1 MRLINVKHLDAQLRG
16 MLLGLAIFAGVLV
29 PSRAGPVITEF
40 MASNSSVL
48 VDDDGAYSDWIEIHN
63 PDSVTIDLTG
73 WFLTDSADNRTKWQF
88 PSVALAPGGYLVVFA
103 SNKNRRDPTR
113 PLHTNFALGAGGE
126 YLGLVKADAV
136 TVAFEYAPTFPT
148 QSDDISFGL
157 PPTAATSA
165 GEPGFLSR
173 PTPGAVNSSAA
184 AISTSVVGFSRA
196 SGPFRNPFSVEIFGA
211 APGERIRFTA
221 TPSNAASTA
230 PEPTATSPEYTVP
243 LIVESSVL
251 IRAAVFSADGS
262 TRGPVTSAFYS
273 RISASIGSFSSQ
285 LPVII
290 IDSLGTGAL
299 VKDGIDH
306 DSWLYMYGARGTS
319 PTFGASPELISPL
332 TASVRGS
339 SSADFPKKGYNIK
352 FTDANGKKKD
362 QALLDL
368 PAYEKW
374 ALVAPWSF
382 DLSYINNP
390 VVYSLSNQ
398 LGRWAPRTRTVEVF
412 FNANGGDVDSTDY
425 AGIYVITDRV
435 EIGEGRVELESLSK
449 WDVSGAAV
457 TGGYIFKIDTQDP
470 DEIGWL
476 TSRNIPENGT
486 SSIVLVSPKADEVAP
501 AQLNYLKDYV
511 QRMEDALVNDQRVA
525 FGQRTYLDYIDRD
538 SWIDHHLLNTFV
550 CNPDA
555 FVRSAYFTKD
565 RDGKLQAGPVWDF
578 DRAMGSYWD
587 ERSYRWDVW
596 TGVGGPD
603 YWRTGWWGY
612 IAQDPEFMQD
622 WIDRW
627 QSLRRDALSHE
638 NLGAVVNAQAAQ
650 VGAEAATRDASRWPD
665 STTPYGAYGAQINYL
680 RGWLQQRANW
690 IDEQFLAPPRVT
702 VSGGSLV
709 FTAPTGA
716 QLAYTL
722 DGSDPRSLGGEIAP
736 NTKLQTGE
744 LTVPA
749 TANVHVRSYRAD
761 LRGVFPGSPWSSSM
775 GGEYSSPLSPVARLV
790 NISSRAIVG
799 SGENAIIAGVVVA
812 DTASKRYLSRA
823 IGPGLAAF
831 GAAGTVSDPQISI
844 FAGNGVELFRN
855 NGWETGRDA
864 GRIPTYSQSVGA
876 FPLATGSK
884 DSALA
889 DSVAAGAYTI
899 QITTPT
905 DQPGIGL
912 AELYE
917 LDRNGRT
924 VNLSTR
930 ARVRTGDG
938 VLIGG
943 FVVQGPAYKRMLIR
957 GVGPTLAA
965 FGLTGALADPVLTV
979 YSGQTIV
986 ATNDRWETGE
996 SAAAVVAASKNAG
1009 AFSLAANSED
1019 AAMLITLPP
1028 GAYTVEVKGKAETEG
1043 VALLEIYD
1051 VP

>member
-1 MRLINVKHLDAQLRG
+1 MRLINVKHLDAKLRS
-16 MLLGLAIFAGVLV
+16 MLLGLAIFVGASVQLRAELV
-29 PSRAGPVITEF
+29 ISEF
-40 MASNSSVL
+40 MAANSHVL
-48 VDDDGAYSDWIEIHN
+48 VDDDGVYSDWIELHN
-63 PDSVTIDLTG
+63 PDALPVDLNG
-73 WFLTDSADNRTKWQF
+73 WFLTDSASNKKKWQL
-88 PSVALAPGGYLVVFA
+88 PAVTLAPGGYLVIFA
-103 SNKNRRDPTR
+103 SNKDRRDPTR
-113 PLHTNFALGAGGE
+113 PLHTSFALSAGGE
-126 YLGLVKADAV
+126 YLGLIKPDGT
-136 TVAFEYAPTFPT
+136 TVAFEYAPSFPD
-148 QSDDISFGL
+148 QLDDVSFGL
-157 PPTAATSA
+157 PPAAGSTW
-165 GEPGFLSR
+165 GEPNFLSR
-173 PTPGAVNSSAA
+173 PTPGTVNSSASA
-184 AISTSVVGFSRA
+184 NLNSVVSFSRA
-196 SGPFRNPFSVEIFGA
+196 SGPFRISFALELSGA
-211 APGERIRFTA
+211 ATGERIRYVA

-230 PEPTATSPEYTVP
+230 PEPTATSPEYTAP
-243 LIVESSVL
+243 LTVAGSVL

-262 TRGPVTSAFYS
+262 MRGAVTSVFYS
-273 RISASIGSFSSQ
+273 KIATSLGSFSSQ
-285 LPVII
+285 LPVMI
-290 IDSLGTGAL
+290 IDSLGTGPL

-306 DSWLYMYGARGTS
+306 DSWMYLYGARGTS
-319 PTFGASPELISPL
+319 PTFGASPEVISPL

-352 FTDANGKKKD
+352 FTDESGRKRE

-382 DLSYINNP
+382 DFSYINNA
-390 VVYSLSNQ
+390 VVYGLSNQ
-398 LGRWAPRTRTVEVF
+398 IGRWAPRTRMVEMF
-412 FNANGGDVDSTDY
+412 FNANGGDVDATDY
-425 AGIYVITDRV
+425 VGIYVITDRIEV
-435 EIGEGRVELESLSK
+435 DSGRVDIESLSST
-449 WDVSGAAV
+449 DVSGTAV
-457 TGGYIFKIDTQDP
+457 TGGYILKIDPKDT

-476 TSRNIPENGT
+476 TSRNIPENGY
-486 SSIVLVSPKADEVAP
+486 SSIVLVSPKADDVAP
-501 AQLNYLKDYV
+501 AQLDYIKDYV
-511 QRMEDALVNDQRVA
+511 QGMEDALVNDQRLA

-538 SWIDHHLLNTFV
+538 SWVDHHILNTYV

-555 FVRSAYFTKD
+555 FIRSAYFTKE

-578 DRAMGSYWD
+578 DRALGSYWD

-596 TGVGGPD
+596 SGLGGPD
-603 YWRTGWWGY
+603 YWRTGWWGI

-627 QSLRRDALSHE
+627 QGLRRSELSHD
-638 NLGAVVNAQAAQ
+638 NIATLVNAHAAQ
-650 VGAEAATRDASRWPD
+650 VGADAATRDAARWPD
-665 STTPYGAYGAQINYL
+665 SVNPYGSYAAQINYL
-680 RGWLQQRANW
+680 RGWMQQRANW
-690 IDEQFLAPPRVT
+690 IDEQFLAAPRVS
-702 VSGGSLV
+702 VSGGSLI
-709 FTAPTGA
+709 FSAPTGA

-736 NTKLQTGE
+736 NAKLQVGD

-761 LRGVFPGSPWSSSM
+761 LRGVFPGSPWSSAV
-775 GGEYSSPLSPVARLV
+775 GGAESSPLMPRARLV

-799 SGENAIIAGVVVA
+799 TGDNAIIAGVVVA
-812 DTASKRYLSRA
+812 DTANKRYLSRA

-831 GAAGTVSDPQISI
+831 GASDTVSDPQLSI
-844 FAGNGVELFRN
+844 FAGNGVEIFRN

-864 GRIPTYSQSVGA
+864 VRIPTYSRSVGA
-876 FPLATGSK
+876 FPLTTGSK

-889 DSVAAGAYTI
+889 DSIPAGAYTI
-899 QITTPT
+899 QITTPSG
-905 DQPGIGL
+905 QPGVGL

-943 FVVQGPAYKRMLIR
+943 FVVQGPAYKRMLVR

-965 FGLTGALADPVLTV
+965 FGLTEALRDPVLTI

-986 ATNDRWETGE
+986 ASNDRWE
-996 SAAAVVAASKNAG
+996 SAENATAVSAASKSVG

-1028 GAYTVEVKGKAETEG
+1028 GAYTVEVKGKAESEG
-1043 VALLEIYD
+1043 VALLEIYE

>member
-1 MRLINVKHLDAQLRG
+1 MINVKQLDAKLRG
-16 MLLGLAIFAGVLV
+16 LLLGLAIFAGVSAHL
-29 PSRAGPVITEF
+29 RGEPVISEF
-40 MASNSSVL
+40 MAANSHIL
-48 VDDDGAYSDWIEIHN
+48 VDDDGAYSDWIELHN
-63 PDSVTIDLTG
+63 PDALPVDLNG
-73 WFLTDSADNRTKWQF
+73 WFLTDSANNKKRWQL
-88 PSVALAPGGYLVVFA
+88 PAVTLAPGGYLVVFA
-103 SNKNRRDPTR
+103 SNKDRRDPTR
-113 PLHTNFALGAGGE
+113 PLHTSFALSESGE
-126 YLGLVKADAV
+126 YLGLIKPDGS
-136 TVAFEYAPTFPT
+136 TVAFEYSPTFPD
-148 QSDDISFGL
+148 QSDDVSFGL
-157 PPTAATSA
+157 PPAAGTAL
-165 GEPGFLSR
+165 GEPNFLSR
-173 PTPGAVNSSAA
+173 PTPGAANSSASA
-184 AISTSVVGFSRA
+184 NLTSVVGFSRA
-196 SGPFRNPFSVEIFGA
+196 SGPFRNSFTLELFGA
-211 APGERIRFTA
+211 GANERIRYVA

-230 PEPTATSPEYTVP
+230 LEPTATSPEYTAP
-243 LIVESSVL
+243 LVIDNSVL

-262 TRGPVTSAFYS
+262 ARGAVTSAFYS
-273 RISASIGSFSSQ
+273 KIATSLGSFSSQ
-285 LPVII
+285 LPVMI
-290 IDSLGTGAL
+290 IDSLGTGPL
-299 VKDGIDH
+299 VKDGIAH
-306 DSWLYMYGARGTS
+306 DSWLYLYGARGTS

-332 TASVRGS
+332 MASVRGS

-352 FTDANGKKKD
+352 FMDESGKERE

-382 DLSYINNP
+382 DFSYINNA
-390 VVYSLSNQ
+390 VVYGLSNQ
-398 LGRWAPRTRTVEVF
+398 IGRWAPRTRMVEMF
-412 FNANGGDVDSTDY
+412 FNANGGDVDATDY

-435 EIGEGRVELESLSK
+435 EVGSGRVDIESLSPT
-449 WDVSGAAV
+449 DVSGSAV
-457 TGGYIFKIDTQDP
+457 TGGYILKIDTKYS

-476 TSRNIPENGT
+476 TSRNIPNTGY
-486 SSIVLVSPKADEVAP
+486 SSIVLVSPKADDVAP
-501 AQLNYLKDYV
+501 AQLDYIKDYV
-511 QRMEDALVNDQRVA
+511 QRMEDALVNDLRLA

-538 SWIDHHLLNTFV
+538 SWVDHHLLNTFV

-555 FVRSAYFTKD
+555 FVRSAYFNKE
-565 RDGKLQAGPVWDF
+565 RDGKMRAGPVWDF
-578 DRAMGSYWD
+578 DRALGSYWD
-587 ERSYRWDVW
+587 ERSFRWDVW
-596 TGVGGPD
+596 AGVGAPD

-627 QSLRRDALSHE
+627 QSLRRSELSHDSIAT
-638 NLGAVVNAQAAQ
+638 LVNSQAAQ
-650 VGAEAATRDASRWPD
+650 VGAEAALRDAVRWPD
-665 STTPYGAYGAQINYL
+665 SVNPYGSYAAQIGYL
-680 RGWLQQRANW
+680 RGWMQQRANW
-690 IDEQFLAPPRVT
+690 IDEQFVTAPRVV

-709 FTAPTGA
+709 FSAPAGA

-736 NTKLQTGE
+736 NAKLLAGN
-744 LTVPA
+744 LTAPSS
-749 TANVHVRSYRAD
+749 ANIHVRSYRAE
-761 LRGVFPGSPWSSSM
+761 LRGVFPGSPWSSAV
-775 GGEYSSPLSPVARLV
+775 GGAESSPLTPRARLV

-799 SGENAIIAGVVVA
+799 TGENAIIAGVVVA
-812 DTASKRYLSRA
+812 DTANKRYLSRA

-831 GAAGTVSDPQISI
+831 GAAGTVSDPQLSI

-855 NGWETGRDA
+855 NGWETGREGA
-864 GRIPTYSQSVGA
+864 RIPSYSQSVGA

-889 DSVAAGAYTI
+889 DSISAGAYTI

-905 DQPGIGL
+905 DRPGVGL

-930 ARVRTGDG
+930 ARVHTGDG

-965 FGLTGALADPVLTV
+965 FGLTGALRDPILTI

-986 ATNDRWETGE
+986 ANNDRWESAE
-996 SAAAVVAASKNAG
+996 NAAAVVAASKAAG

-1028 GAYTVEVKGKAETEG
+1028 GAYTVEVKGKAESEG
-1043 VALLEIYD
+1043 VALLEIYE